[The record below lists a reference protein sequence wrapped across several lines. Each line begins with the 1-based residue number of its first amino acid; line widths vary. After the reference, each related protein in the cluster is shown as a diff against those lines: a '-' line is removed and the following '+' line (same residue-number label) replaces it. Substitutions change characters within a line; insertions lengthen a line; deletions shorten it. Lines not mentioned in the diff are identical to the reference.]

1 MLLSSGCQWERK
13 TRVRLLSPRKGVNRK
28 DLKRCA
34 VSQAAA
40 RAQPRSAPHE
50 RSVGFRLAGCGM
62 AVRGGPGRMAL
73 PKQIVRGLFH
83 WTARHPEIHI
93 RVSSYYLA
101 RERVLI
107 DPLLP
112 SPGGL
117 EWLERHGPPE
127 YILLTNRLHSR
138 HSARLV
144 TAFGCTVWC
153 HRSGL
158 YDLEPELKACPFAA
172 GDALP
177 GGVRACEIGVLCPDE
192 SALLLPRVRA
202 VAVADGVICDG
213 HGPLSFGSGEV
224 L

>member
-1 MLLSSGCQWERK
+1 
-13 TRVRLLSPRKGVNRK
+13 
-28 DLKRCA
+28 
-34 VSQAAA
+34 
-40 RAQPRSAPHE
+40 
-50 RSVGFRLAGCGM
+50 
-62 AVRGGPGRMAL
+62 MAL

-127 YILLTNRLHSR
+127 HILLTNRLHSR

-144 TAFGCTVWC
+144 AAFGCTVWC

-158 YDLEPELKACPFAA
+158 HDLDPELTARAFAP

-177 GGVRACEIGVLCPDE
+177 GGVHAFKIGILCPDE

-202 VAVADGVICDG
+202 VAVADGVIRDG
-213 HGPLSFGSGEV
+213 NGPLAFVPDELLVDVPSQAPRVKRGLMAAYRRLAEEEFEHLLMAHGNPWLRDGGAALRAWAKGPVEK
-224 L
+224 

>member
-1 MLLSSGCQWERK
+1 
-13 TRVRLLSPRKGVNRK
+13 
-28 DLKRCA
+28 
-34 VSQAAA
+34 
-40 RAQPRSAPHE
+40 
-50 RSVGFRLAGCGM
+50 
-62 AVRGGPGRMAL
+62 MAL

-172 GDALP
+172 DDALP
-177 GGVRACEIGVLCPDE
+177 GGVRACEIGILCPDE

-202 VAVADGVICDG
+202 VAVADGVIRDG
-213 HGPLSFGSGEV
+213 NGPLSFVPDEFLVDVPSQAQPVKRGLKSAYRRLAEEEFDHLLMAHGNPWLHDGRAALRAWAKGMV
-224 L
+224 KKKRL

>member
-1 MLLSSGCQWERK
+1 
-13 TRVRLLSPRKGVNRK
+13 
-28 DLKRCA
+28 
-34 VSQAAA
+34 
-40 RAQPRSAPHE
+40 
-50 RSVGFRLAGCGM
+50 
-62 AVRGGPGRMAL
+62 MAL

-83 WTARHPEIHI
+83 WTARHPEIGV

-117 EWLERHGPPE
+117 EWLERHGPPGH
-127 YILLTNRLHSR
+127 IILTNRLHAR

-144 TAFGCTVWC
+144 NAFGCTVWC

-158 YDLEPELKACPFAA
+158 YDLGPGLKARPFAA

-177 GGVRACEIGVLCPDE
+177 GGARAFKIGVLCPDE
-192 SALLLPRVRA
+192 SALLLPSVRA
-202 VAVADGVICDG
+202 VAVADGVIRDG
-213 HGPLSFGSGEV
+213 NGPLSFVPDEFLVDVPSQAQRVKRGLKAAHRRLAEEEFEHLLMAHGNPWLHDGRAALRAWAKGTV
-224 L
+224 QKKRP

>member
-1 MLLSSGCQWERK
+1 
-13 TRVRLLSPRKGVNRK
+13 
-28 DLKRCA
+28 
-34 VSQAAA
+34 
-40 RAQPRSAPHE
+40 
-50 RSVGFRLAGCGM
+50 M

-117 EWLERHGPPE
+117 KWLERHGPPE
-127 YILLTNRLHSR
+127 HILLTNRLHSR
-138 HSARLV
+138 HSAKLV
-144 TAFGCTVWC
+144 AAFGCTVWC

-158 YDLEPELKACPFAA
+158 YDLGPELKPRPFAA

-177 GGVRACEIGVLCPDE
+177 GGVRAFEIGVLCPDE

-202 VAVADGVICDG
+202 VAVADGVIRDG
-213 HGPLSFGSGEV
+213 NGPLSFVPAELLVDVPSQAQRVKRGLKAASPQVPEHEAE
-224 L
+224 

>member
-1 MLLSSGCQWERK
+1 M
-13 TRVRLLSPRKGVNRK
+13 
-28 DLKRCA
+28 
-34 VSQAAA
+34 
-40 RAQPRSAPHE
+40 AQ
-50 RSVGFRLAGCGM
+50 
-62 AVRGGPGRMAL
+62 

-101 RERVLI
+101 QERVLI

-127 YILLTNRLHSR
+127 HILLTNRLHSR
-138 HSARLV
+138 HSPRLV
-144 TAFGCTVWC
+144 AAFDCAVWC

-158 YDLEPELKACPFAA
+158 YDLGPELKACPFDA

-177 GGVRACEIGVLCPDE
+177 GGVRAFEIGILCPDE
-192 SALLLPRVRA
+192 SALLLPSVRA
-202 VAVADGVICDG
+202 VAVADGVIRDG
-213 HGPLSFGSGEV
+213 NGPLSFVPDEFLVDVPSQAQPVKRGLKAAYRRLAEEEFEHLLMAHGNPWLQDGRAALRAWAKGTV
-224 L
+224 QKKRP

>member
-1 MLLSSGCQWERK
+1 
-13 TRVRLLSPRKGVNRK
+13 
-28 DLKRCA
+28 
-34 VSQAAA
+34 
-40 RAQPRSAPHE
+40 
-50 RSVGFRLAGCGM
+50 
-62 AVRGGPGRMAL
+62 MAL

-202 VAVADGVICDG
+202 VAVADGVIRDG
-213 HGPLSFGSGEV
+213 NGPLSFVPDELLVDVPSQAQRVKRGLQAAYRRLAEEEFEHLLIAHGNPWLHDGRAALRAWAKGTAEKTRP
-224 L
+224 

>member
-1 MLLSSGCQWERK
+1 
-13 TRVRLLSPRKGVNRK
+13 
-28 DLKRCA
+28 
-34 VSQAAA
+34 
-40 RAQPRSAPHE
+40 
-50 RSVGFRLAGCGM
+50 
-62 AVRGGPGRMAL
+62 MAL

-83 WTARHPEIHI
+83 WTAMHPEIHI

-127 YILLTNRLHSR
+127 HILLTNRLHSR
-138 HSARLV
+138 HSAKLV
-144 TAFGCTVWC
+144 AAFGCTVWC

-158 YDLEPELKACPFAA
+158 HDLGPELKACSFDA

-177 GGVRACEIGVLCPDE
+177 GGVRSFKIGVLCPDE

-202 VAVADGVICDG
+202 MAVADGVIRDG
-213 HGPLSFGSGEV
+213 NGPLSFVPDEFLVDVPSQAQPVKRGLKAAYRRLAEEEFEHLLMAHGNPWLHDGRATLRAWAKETV
-224 L
+224 ENKRP